1 MEPQTSTLFTIPPE
15 MRLNIYKLLLD
26 DAQCLRYFV
35 REIVGG
41 QFFVS
46 EIDDAQAASN
56 QQIKQTYIALLQTSR
71 TINQES
77 TVLRERLMLSF
88 AGRLDVW
95 RHSVNGEEIV
105 FEDDR
110 MVTSSRHPAFLLD
123 NSVVRATGTIAMRI
137 STKGRVY
144 GTTVF
149 RHVIVR
155 RDEDVVVETAGED
168 GVLLAN
174 ELGGNWTTKDEYCLD
189 TAGNRCLKLLRREGW
204 QI

>member
-1 MEPQTSTLFTIPPE
+1 MESQTFTLFTIPPE

-26 DAQCLRYFV
+26 EAQCLRYFV
-35 REIVGG
+35 HQIVGS

-56 QQIKQTYIALLQTSR
+56 QQIKRTYIALLQTSR
-71 TINQES
+71 AINQES
-77 TVLRERLMLSF
+77 TALRGRLMLSF
-88 AGRLDVW
+88 TGRLDVW
-95 RHSVNGEEIV
+95 RHSVNGEEVV

-123 NSVVRATGTIAMRI
+123 NSVVRAARIIALRI
-137 STKGRVY
+137 STKGTVY

-155 RDEDVVVETAGED
+155 RDEEVVAETAGED
-168 GVLLAN
+168 GIVLAN
-174 ELGGNWTTKDEYCLD
+174 TFGQSWTIKDECCLD
-189 TAGNRCLKLLRREGW
+189 TASNRCLKLLRREGW